1 MCCIYGVG
9 TIPLLEELMGDIKSI
24 LLHYRP
30 IGRYGAGD
38 FSVMFIYDGLRTNKG
53 ISGTVGSAIISLT
66 YLNED
71 FHPTF

>member
-1 MCCIYGVG
+1 
-9 TIPLLEELMGDIKSI
+9 MGDIKSI

-38 FSVMFIYDGLRTNKG
+38 FSVMFIYDGLRTNEG
-53 ISGTVGSAIISLT
+53 ISGPVGSAIISLT